1 MKLPKTQIVTFANQK
16 GGCGKTTGS
25 VSIAAAF
32 AQLGYSTCLVDT
44 DPQCN
49 ATDHLGVTQDYLKRE
64 RLSTLA
70 DVYLAKREAASI
82 QLQFGDRFRQVG
94 GNLTVVPGH
103 TGLSA
108 IEARL
113 NAENHARVASG
124 ETSIIDEDEFRD
136 ENRQRLRSS
145 LNSLRGQHDLVFIDT
160 PPELGFLM
168 TTALIAADWYIIP
181 VFPSAFDLKG
191 LEKLS
196 QTVEKIRSRYNPTLR
211 LGGVILGNFDKS
223 TKLDARVHRL
233 LIETFG
239 IDLVFKSVINRG
251 VRNREA
257 TFHGKTIFE
266 HAPND
271 PASFQY
277 LELVKEMLRK
287 RASISPTRLPKLD
300 QGDSPKLIQ
309 PNFEHGHEGE
319 GMIANG

>member
-1 MKLPKTQIVTFANQK
+1 MKLPQTQIVAFANQK

-32 AQLGYSTCLVDT
+32 AELGYSACLVDT

-49 ATDHLGVTQDYLKRE
+49 ATDHLGVTQDFLRKE
-64 RLSTLA
+64 RLATLA
-70 DVYLAKREAASI
+70 DVYLAKRDASLV
-82 QLQFGDRFRQVG
+82 QLDFGERFKHNG
-94 GNLTVVPGH
+94 GRLTVVPGH

-108 IEARL
+108 VEARL
-113 NAENHARVASG
+113 NAEIHARVADG
-124 ETSIIDEDEFRD
+124 ETSIIDEDDIRD
-136 ENRQRLRSS
+136 ENRQRLRNS

-196 QTVEKIRSRYNPTLR
+196 RTVEKIRSRYNPKLR

-223 TKLDARVHRL
+223 TKLDAHVHQRL
-233 LIETFG
+233 VDMFG
-239 IDLVFKSVINRG
+239 EALVFRSVISRG

-257 TFHGKTIFE
+257 TLLH
-266 HAPND
+266 D
-271 PASFQY
+271 LSQ
-277 LELVKEMLRK
+277 
-287 RASISPTRLPKLD
+287 
-300 QGDSPKLIQ
+300 
-309 PNFEHGHEGE
+309 
-319 GMIANG
+319 

>member
-32 AQLGYSTCLVDT
+32 AQMGYSACLVDT

-49 ATDHLGVTQDYLKRE
+49 ATDHLGVTQDFLRKE
-64 RLSTLA
+64 RLASLT
-70 DVYLAKREAASI
+70 DVYLAKQDAANI
-82 QLQFGDRFRQVG
+82 QLDFGERFRATD
-94 GNLTVVPGH
+94 GNLTLIPGN

-108 IEARL
+108 IEVRL

-124 ETSIIDEDEFRD
+124 DTSIIDEDEFRD
-136 ENRQRLRSS
+136 ENRLRLRSS

-196 QTVEKIRSRYNPTLR
+196 QTVEKIRTRYNPTLR

-223 TKLDARVHRL
+223 TKLDAQVHRML
-233 LIETFG
+233 VDMFG
-239 IDLVFKSVINRG
+239 VDLVFKSVIGRG

-266 HAPND
+266 HASND
-271 PASFQY
+271 PASIQY
-277 LELVKEMLRK
+277 LDLVKEMLQK
-287 RASISPTRLPKLD
+287 RASVAPTRLPTIETESSALV
-300 QGDSPKLIQ
+300 QGIES
-309 PNFEHGHEGE
+309 NRVGE
-319 GMIANG
+319 RMIANG